1 MRYAL
6 KAVDATQQVVAI
18 ELEAHDESAARDLA
32 RAQGYTAFSVR
43 RQVLARTMRGF
54 PTLLFSI
61 ELLALLE
68 AGLNIVEALQTLA
81 EKEDGGETVMSSLL
95 ESLRRGESFSTAVGN
110 LPSAFSPLY
119 VATVRS
125 SERTGNLKE
134 ALGRY
139 IAYEEEV
146 GRVRR
151 KVSSALLYPAIL
163 CVAGAGVL
171 AFLLLYVVPRFARV
185 YDDISTPLP
194 LFSAALLTAGAWV
207 ERHSL
212 AVLIVACALGA
223 LAAWAAA
230 SNRVRAAIMVR
241 AWQVPGI
248 GERLRIY
255 HLARLYRTVAMLLR
269 AGIPALR
276 AFEMGRDLLAAH
288 LRRHVSHAM
297 AMVGEGRSISDAM
310 TAAGLA
316 TPVATRLLVVG
327 ERGGAMGE
335 QMDRIAR
342 LYDDETLR
350 LLDAFMRVFEPIL
363 MAALGIAVGLIVL
376 LMYMPVFELAG
387 SLQ

>member
-6 KAVDATQQVVAI
+6 KAVDAANQVVAI
-18 ELEAHDESAARDLA
+18 ELEAHDESAARALA
-32 RAQGYTAFSVR
+32 RAQGYAVFSVR
-43 RQVLARTMRGF
+43 RQVLARKRRDF

-68 AGLNIVEALQTLA
+68 AGLNVVEALQALA
-81 EKEDGGETVMSSLL
+81 EKGGRETVLSALL
-95 ESLRRGESFSTAVGN
+95 DALRRGESFSTAVGN

-139 IAYEEEV
+139 IAYEEEL

-151 KVSSALLYPAIL
+151 KVFSALLYPSIL
-163 CVAGAGVL
+163 CVAGAAVL
-171 AFLLLYVVPRFARV
+171 AFLLFYVVPRFARV

-194 LFSAALLTAGAWV
+194 FFSAALLTAGAWI
-207 ERHSL
+207 ERNPP
-212 AVLIVACALGA
+212 AVLLVACGLGV

-230 SNRVRAAIMVR
+230 SAGVRAAIMAH
-241 AWQVPGI
+241 AWRVPGI
-248 GERLRIY
+248 GERLRIC

-276 AFEMGRDLLAAH
+276 AFEMVGELLAAH
-288 LRRHVSHAM
+288 LRHQLGQAM
-297 AMVGEGRSISDAM
+297 AMLSEGRSISAAM
-310 TAAGLA
+310 TAVGLA

-327 ERGGAMGE
+327 ERSGAMGE

-342 LYDDETLR
+342 FYDEETLR
-350 LLDAFMRVFEPIL
+350 TVDAFMRVFEPLL
-363 MAALGIAVGLIVL
+363 MAGLGVSVGLIVL